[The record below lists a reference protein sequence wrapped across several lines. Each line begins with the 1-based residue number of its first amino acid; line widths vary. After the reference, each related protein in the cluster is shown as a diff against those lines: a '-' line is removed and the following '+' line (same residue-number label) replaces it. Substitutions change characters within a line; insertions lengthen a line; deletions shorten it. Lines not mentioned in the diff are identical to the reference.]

1 VTPEASDHLAKA
13 REYLSKAR
21 NLLDVLH
28 YSDEAAR
35 AAYLAGFHAA
45 QALLSSARRGPR
57 KDTVDCALPLP
68 SWQRTTR
75 IDRTLTRFLARAYKS
90 KEISDYGIGPE
101 AVVSSAEAQEMID
114 LAARFVD
121 RITKIVGNSGEPP
134 A

>member
-45 QALLSSARRGPR
+45 QALLFERTARTAKSHSGLRAAFAQLA
-57 KDTVDCALPLP
+57 KDD
-68 SWQRTTR
+68 TR

-90 KEISDYGIGPE
+90 KEISDYGVGPE

-121 RITKIVGNSGEPP
+121 RMAEILG
-134 A
+134 